1 MSGASD
7 RGSGGDTDVICPI
20 TGSADVTL
28 IQHLPTR
35 IVIERYRRD
44 LNIDLGAIFD
54 GIDTIGFWESSTT
67 GLKFFTPAVTA
78 PPEIY
83 AGLRQKGWYDPP
95 DKFEFKI
102 GAAAMQPGD
111 RVLDIGCGAGHF
123 AKYVPHAEY
132 TGFDASPDA
141 AAAGI
146 PTLSGDLWEI
156 TQTHAEQF
164 DVVTAFQV
172 LEHAADPVAFIRAL
186 QALLKPGG
194 TLVIGVPDADSYL
207 GTLANFVLNA
217 PPHHV
222 TWWNA
227 RSLTALA
234 EIAGLEDARLHHAP
248 VEAWEARLYWMAR
261 IQRRLRPRGAALFE
275 DSRRGRLATVA
286 AYLLAA
292 FTERFRTP
300 DTATRGATTG
310 LVARKPGG
318 GF

>member
-1 MSGASD
+1 MSGPSD
-7 RGSGGDTDVICPI
+7 RDTGVICPI
-20 TGSADVTL
+20 TRSPDVTL
-28 IQHLPTR
+28 IQHVPTSLL
-35 IVIERYRRD
+35 IDRYRRD
-44 LNIDLGAIFD
+44 LGIDLGRVFG
-54 GIDTIGFWESSTT
+54 GIDTIGFWESRTT
-67 GLKFFTPAVTA
+67 GLKFFSPAVTA

-83 AGLRQKGWYDPP
+83 AGLRSQGWYDPP
-95 DKFEFKI
+95 DKVEFDI
-102 GAAAMQPGD
+102 GATFVCPGD

-123 AKYVPHAEY
+123 AKHVPHADY
-132 TGFDASPDA
+132 TGFDASPEA

-146 PTLSGDLWEI
+146 RTLSGDLWEI
-156 TQTHAEQF
+156 AQTHAEQF

-186 QALLKPGG
+186 DALLKPGG
-194 TLVIGVPDADSYL
+194 TIVIGVPDADSYL

-222 TWWNA
+222 TWWNV

-234 EIAGLEDARLHHAP
+234 EIVGLEEVQLHRAP

-261 IQRRLRPRGAALFE
+261 IQRLLRPRGAALFE

-286 AYLLAA
+286 AYLLAGL
-292 FTERFRTP
+292 TDRFRSP
-300 DTATRGATTG
+300 DTAIHGATTV